1 MTTSL
6 LLAIVTF
13 GFVVTGFLA
22 ARAFVGAI
30 RGGLEPE
37 VEARLRELESP
48 RDGSRSRITILR
60 EAMRSE
66 IPGWLRSFRLV
77 DRIERLLVQSG
88 STLSPAELLLALVI
102 AGGAGASIAVA
113 SRLPWGSAL
122 ALGLLTATAPL
133 FWLRIQR
140 ARRLQKITA
149 QLPEALDLMVSSLR
163 AGHAYTAAVQVV
175 AEEIP
180 DPLAGEFQRMTDQ
193 YRVGLGQRECLNLLI
208 ERVDTPDLRLFATAV
223 LIQLESGGNLAEV
236 LEKLAE
242 VIRARFRLAGQVRA
256 ITAEGRLSGAILGL
270 LPIAVGIAITILN
283 PEYLKPLFTEK
294 AGLFMLGAAVVLE
307 LAGFLW
313 IRRIVEVPA

>member
-1 MTTSL
+1 MSTSL
-6 LLAIVTF
+6 LIAIVTF
-13 GFVVTGFLA
+13 GFVVTAFMA
-22 ARAFVGAI
+22 VRAMVAAI
-30 RGGLEPE
+30 RGGLDPE
-37 VEARLRELESP
+37 LEARLRDLETP

-66 IPGWLRSFRLV
+66 LPGWLRSFRV
-77 DRIERLLVQSG
+77 AERIERLLVQSG
-88 STLSPAELLLALVI
+88 STLSPAELLLAVVI
-102 AGGAGASIAVA
+102 AGGAGASLAVA
-113 SRLPWGSAL
+113 GRLPWGSAL
-122 ALGLLTATAPL
+122 ALGLLAATAPL

-140 ARRLQKITA
+140 ARRLRRLTA

-180 DPLAGEFQRMTDQ
+180 DPLASEFQRMTDQ

-270 LPIAVGIAITILN
+270 LPVAVGIVITLLN
-283 PEYLKPLFTEK
+283 PEYLKPLFAET
-294 AGLFMLGAAVVLE
+294 AGLIMLAAAVVLE

>member
-1 MTTSL
+1 
-6 LLAIVTF
+6 
-13 GFVVTGFLA
+13 
-22 ARAFVGAI
+22 
-30 RGGLEPE
+30 
-37 VEARLRELESP
+37 
-48 RDGSRSRITILR
+48 
-60 EAMRSE
+60 
-66 IPGWLRSFRLV
+66 
-77 DRIERLLVQSG
+77 
-88 STLSPAELLLALVI
+88 
-102 AGGAGASIAVA
+102 
-113 SRLPWGSAL
+113 
-122 ALGLLTATAPL
+122 
-133 FWLRIQR
+133 
-140 ARRLQKITA
+140 
-149 QLPEALDLMVSSLR
+149 
-163 AGHAYTAAVQVV
+163 VV

-180 DPLAGEFQRMTDQ
+180 DPLASEFQRMIDQ

-294 AGLFMLGAAVVLE
+294 AGLLMLGAAVVLE